1 MESLHSLIS
10 LAPVL
15 PVSYTH
21 LLVIENKYSSQHFK
35 RSHCHKFTD
44 LYPMF
49 YYDGYV
55 YVSSADCMYRIDHFV
70 FIDCIYADKEGIV
83 FSLLKVSEYV

>member
-1 MESLHSLIS
+1 
-10 LAPVL
+10 
-15 PVSYTH
+15 
-21 LLVIENKYSSQHFK
+21 
-35 RSHCHKFTD
+35 
-44 LYPMF
+44 MF